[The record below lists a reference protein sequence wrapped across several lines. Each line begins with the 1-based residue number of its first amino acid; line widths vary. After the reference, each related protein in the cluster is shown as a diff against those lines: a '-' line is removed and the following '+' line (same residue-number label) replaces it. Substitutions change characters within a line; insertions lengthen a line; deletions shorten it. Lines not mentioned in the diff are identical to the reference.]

1 MPDTFSPCITQVWK
15 KSANIS
21 QLEAL
26 LAEKHDEMTENSAL
40 LAKVQHNNA
49 TLEEELKAARQ
60 KVKSLQM
67 EVERC
72 RASEQQNQAT
82 HAAQCRQY
90 ERQMEMVSRVQVWVC
105 VACRSLSQCC
115 CFCSFVCLFGWFW
128 GCWLLL
134 LYFGGRRWLGGGG
147 VSAC

>member
-1 MPDTFSPCITQVWK
+1 MWK

-26 LAEKHDEMTENSAL
+26 LAEKHDEMTENGAL
-40 LAKVQHNNA
+40 LAKVQHDNA

-72 RASEQQNQAT
+72 RAGEQQNQAT

-105 VACRSLSQCC
+105 VACLSLSHWLVG
-115 CFCSFVCLFGWFW
+115 SFVCLFGWFW
-128 GCWLLL
+128 GCCLF
-134 LYFGGRRWLGGGG
+134 FGGFFFGGGG
-147 VSAC
+147 RGAAC

>member
-1 MPDTFSPCITQVWK
+1 MPDTFFPFITQVWK

-21 QLEAL
+21 QLETL
-26 LAEKHDEMTENSAL
+26 LAEKHDEMTENGAL
-40 LAKVQHNNA
+40 LAKVQHDNA

-105 VACRSLSQCC
+105 VACMSLSHCVFLFVCLSVYLVGFGVVGCC
-115 CFCSFVCLFGWFW
+115 CF
-128 GCWLLL
+128 
-134 LYFGGRRWLGGGG
+134 FGG
-147 VSAC
+147 